1 MDRLAPGTAVKTYEG
16 EEFGWLVGKITSWDE
31 TAKIYK
37 VEYDNAKIK
46 TKKFRE
52 QNILEPVLM
61 ACLVKKSKISI
72 YSYSD
77 SDFYDAEIKEVDD
90 SKLDNLKAVFDSG
103 MNEWIDIRRYKYH
116 IVSIPKGRI
125 PKTTIETNIAMITA
139 NTTAAA
145 STLDSKKH
153 PFPNVRNV
161 SGPAPSSI
169 AFVDKGTV
177 IAMRWKRPYILYD
190 ATVVKMKDDGSQYLL
205 QYHYDSCTKWV
216 DLRKTEFYV
225 IGVDATF
232 ADAVDDGPAARATR
246 RARKSEGAAVS
257 AEDSNPRKRRRALAP
272 PEPTEAAAAVEAEDE
287 EKDNKPANNEKVRTV
302 DDNDVDDIQKYL
314 LKQIHVCSRIA
325 VLAPNHTWRKATV
338 LSFEKNHKDFEIQY
352 DDSDKHTRINLKQN
366 VFMMLQAPAGSKHDA
381 ALPKELA
388 SHVNPDTSL
397 IDVGT
402 KVRVFWKGDSKFYP
416 ATIMNKRKGAKP
428 FYLEYEDGDVEWIDL
443 SERLFK
449 LDADF

>member
-1 MDRLAPGTAVKTYEG
+1 M
-16 EEFGWLVGKITSWDE
+16 VGKITSWDD
-31 TAKIYK
+31 TAKVYK
-37 VEYDNAKIK
+37 VEYDNPKIK
-46 TKKFRE
+46 SKKFRE
-52 QNILEPVLM
+52 QNILEPVLI

-116 IVSIPKGRI
+116 IVSMPKVRI
-125 PKTTIETNIAMITA
+125 PKTAIDTNITAITA
-139 NTTAAA
+139 TTTAA

-161 SGPAPSSI
+161 SGPAPSNI

-232 ADAVDDGPAARATR
+232 AEAATDDGASASRATR
-246 RARKSEGAAVS
+246 RARKSEGATAP
-257 AEDSNPRKRRRALAP
+257 AEESNPRKRRRGAAP
-272 PEPTEAAAAVEAEDE
+272 PEAAEAAAAATED
-287 EKDNKPANNEKVRTV
+287 DAKPAKSETVRTV
-302 DDNDVDDIQKYL
+302 DDKEVDDIQKYL
-314 LKQIHVCSRIA
+314 LKQISVRSRIA
-325 VLAPNHTWRKATV
+325 VLVRNNTWRKATV
-338 LSFEKNHKDFEIQY
+338 LSFGKSRQDFEIQY
-352 DDSDKHTRINLKQN
+352 DDSDKQTRINLKQN
-366 VFMMLQAPAGSKHDA
+366 AFMMLQAPDGSKQEA
-381 ALPKELA
+381 TLPKELA
-388 SHVNPDTSL
+388 NHINPETNSV
-397 IDVGT
+397 DVGT
-402 KVRVFWKGDSKFYP
+402 KVSVFWKGDSKFYP
-416 ATIMNKRKGAKP
+416 AIVMNKRKGAKP
-428 FYLEYEDGDVEWIDL
+428 FYLAYEDGDTEWIDL
-443 SERLFK
+443 NEYIFK
-449 LDADF
+449 IDADA